1 MKYVFGPVSSKRL
14 GQSLGVDLLPP
25 KSCTWNCLYCQLGK
39 TKKFAIER
47 QEFFPREEILGEIRE
62 AIATNKGID
71 WVTFVGSGETML
83 YKGIG
88 WLIAEVK
95 KLTATPVAVI
105 TNGSL
110 FYLPEV
116 RRELV
121 KADAVLP
128 SLNAGTEALHVQI
141 DRPAEGLTFRKHI
154 EGLVAFR
161 REYKGRLWIEV
172 MLLGGIN
179 DSDEALRDLAAV
191 LKEINP
197 DMVHIV
203 LPTRPAPEQEILLPS
218 DERIERAIA
227 ILSEVTTVVHPLKG
241 NMDLRSASDLLEAV
255 TAIISRHPVQQ
266 RELQKAIAD
275 CFPDENNKASEVMQ
289 KMLVTGRF
297 KLVEHGGEPYWVM
310 VPGDF
315 VMAQKSVFSS

>member
-1 MKYVFGPVSSKRL
+1 MKYVFGPISSKRL

-39 TKKFAIER
+39 TKKFVMER
-47 QEFFPREEILGEIRE
+47 QEFFPREEILEEIRQ
-62 AIATNKGID
+62 ALIVHTGLD
-71 WVTFVGSGETML
+71 WITFVGSGETML

-116 RRELV
+116 RRELLQ
-121 KADAVLP
+121 ADAVLP

-141 DRPAEGLTFRKHI
+141 DCPAEGLTFRRHI

-161 REYKGRLWIEV
+161 SEYKGRLWIEV
-172 MLLGGIN
+172 MLLGGVN

-197 DMVHIV
+197 DMVHLV
-203 LPTRPAPEQEILLPS
+203 LPSRPAPEQEILLPS

-227 ILSEVTTVVHPLKG
+227 ILSEVATVVHPLKG
-241 NMDLRSASDLLEAV
+241 NMDLRSATDLLEAV

-266 RELQKAIAD
+266 RELHKAVAD
-275 CFPDENNKASEVMQ
+275 CFPRESEKTDDAMQ
-289 KMLVTGRF
+289 QMLATGRF

-310 VPGDF
+310 
-315 VMAQKSVFSS
+315 KS

>member
-1 MKYVFGPVSSKRL
+1 MKYVFGPISSKRL

-39 TKKFAIER
+39 TKKFVMER
-47 QEFFPREEILGEIRE
+47 QEFFPREEILEEIRQ
-62 AIATNKGID
+62 ALIVHTGLD
-71 WVTFVGSGETML
+71 WITFVGSGETML

-116 RRELV
+116 RRELLQ
-121 KADAVLP
+121 ADAVLP

-141 DRPAEGLTFRKHI
+141 DRPAEGLTFLRHI

-161 REYKGRLWIEV
+161 SEYKGRLWIEV
-172 MLLGGIN
+172 MLLGGVN

-197 DMVHIV
+197 DMVHLV
-203 LPTRPAPEQEILLPS
+203 LPSRPAPEQEILLPS

-227 ILSEVTTVVHPLKG
+227 ILSEVATVVHPLKG
-241 NMDLRSASDLLEAV
+241 NMDLRSATDLLEAV

-266 RELQKAIAD
+266 RELHKAVAD
-275 CFPDENNKASEVMQ
+275 CFPGESEKTDDAMQ
-289 KMLVTGRF
+289 QMLATGRF

-310 VPGDF
+310 
-315 VMAQKSVFSS
+315 KS